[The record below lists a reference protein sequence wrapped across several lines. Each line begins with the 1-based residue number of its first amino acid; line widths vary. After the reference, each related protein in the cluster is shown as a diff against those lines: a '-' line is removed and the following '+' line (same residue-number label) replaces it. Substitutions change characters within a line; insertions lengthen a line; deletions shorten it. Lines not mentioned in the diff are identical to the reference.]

1 MATPEWYARLKRR
14 TAEIIDFEN
23 DVLERDMVRS
33 QETPSEAQETEEDV
47 ARRLRVERERQEEE
61 EIAARLHEWNSR
73 NGSKVS
79 RGVYCV
85 LCVLICV
92 TMIALLTADGQA
104 VFTPDPLGDEVVP
117 EGNGLSYGP
126 MRLFREMDCRSGAV
140 LTAAHHLWQWMRRN
154 RFCGGC
160 GGRMEHDG
168 AERALR
174 CPACGQVNYPMIA
187 PAIIVA
193 LTCGDAILLAKS
205 ANSPWKH
212 YGLVAGYVEVGET
225 LEQAVRREVKEEVG
239 LPVHHLRYVGS
250 QPWGVSG
257 SLMCAFQG
265 ETDSSLPLK
274 IQRSELADAKWVS
287 RGQLS
292 APASTF
298 SVAQELI
305 ERFRQGK
312 L

>member
-1 MATPEWYARLKRR
+1 
-14 TAEIIDFEN
+14 
-23 DVLERDMVRS
+23 
-33 QETPSEAQETEEDV
+33 
-47 ARRLRVERERQEEE
+47 
-61 EIAARLHEWNSR
+61 
-73 NGSKVS
+73 
-79 RGVYCV
+79 
-85 LCVLICV
+85 
-92 TMIALLTADGQA
+92 
-104 VFTPDPLGDEVVP
+104 
-117 EGNGLSYGP
+117 
-126 MRLFREMDCRSGAV
+126 
-140 LTAAHHLWQWMRRN
+140 
-154 RFCGGC
+154 
-160 GGRMEHDG
+160 
-168 AERALR
+168 
-174 CPACGQVNYPMIA
+174 MIA

-225 LEQAVRREVKEEVG
+225 LEQAVRREVMEEVG

-287 RGQLS
+287 RCQLS

>member
-1 MATPEWYARLKRR
+1 ML
-14 TAEIIDFEN
+14 F
-23 DVLERDMVRS
+23 
-33 QETPSEAQETEEDV
+33 EDV
-47 ARRLRVERERQEEE
+47 R
-61 EIAARLHEWNSR
+61 IAVQPCAAAPKDESP
-73 NGSKVS
+73 
-79 RGVYCV
+79 V
-85 LCVLICV
+85 LCFQPGQVLLVEKESVPCLPV
-92 TMIALLTADGQA
+92 YRQVKPLLPEGTVLIALLTADGQA
-104 VFTPDPLGDEVVP
+104 AFTPDPLGDEIVP

-287 RGQLS
+287 RCQLS

>member
-1 MATPEWYARLKRR
+1 
-14 TAEIIDFEN
+14 
-23 DVLERDMVRS
+23 
-33 QETPSEAQETEEDV
+33 
-47 ARRLRVERERQEEE
+47 
-61 EIAARLHEWNSR
+61 
-73 NGSKVS
+73 
-79 RGVYCV
+79 
-85 LCVLICV
+85 
-92 TMIALLTADGQA
+92 
-104 VFTPDPLGDEVVP
+104 
-117 EGNGLSYGP
+117 

-225 LEQAVRREVKEEVG
+225 LEQAVRREVMEEIG
-239 LPVHHLRYVGS
+239 LPVRHLRCVGS

>member
-1 MATPEWYARLKRR
+1 
-14 TAEIIDFEN
+14 
-23 DVLERDMVRS
+23 
-33 QETPSEAQETEEDV
+33 
-47 ARRLRVERERQEEE
+47 
-61 EIAARLHEWNSR
+61 
-73 NGSKVS
+73 
-79 RGVYCV
+79 
-85 LCVLICV
+85 
-92 TMIALLTADGQA
+92 
-104 VFTPDPLGDEVVP
+104 
-117 EGNGLSYGP
+117 
-126 MRLFREMDCRSGAV
+126 
-140 LTAAHHLWQWMRRN
+140 MRRN

-225 LEQAVRREVKEEVG
+225 LEQAVRREVMEEVG

-287 RGQLS
+287 RCQLS